1 MKYLATLLSPLTSS
15 EYNLKNSYELVKSI
29 KNTKIVNRYK
39 MISFDNTNLF
49 TNVPLDKTIKIILRN
64 IYQERMLD
72 TSKPQNYYRYGQN
85 SYGGRIYLYK
95 LTEKWWGPVLANI
108 FMTELEIV
116 MKPL

>member
-29 KNTKIVNRYK
+29 KNTKILNRYK
-39 MISFDNTNLF
+39 LISFDNTNLF

-72 TSKPQNYYRYGQN
+72 NSKPQNYYRYGQS

-95 LTEKWWGPVLANI
+95 LTEK
-108 FMTELEIV
+108 
-116 MKPL
+116 